1 MTEYDPLTSYG
12 EAVVHSIKGDGKM
25 GRPLRIEYPGAY
37 YHVTSRGNEKKD
49 VFRSQKD
56 REKFL
61 SYLESATERYG
72 AVVHAYCLMSNHYHL
87 LLETPAGNLSQIM
100 RHINGAYTNYF
111 NTKRQR
117 AGHLFQGR
125 YKAILVEKDAYSLE
139 LSRYIHLNP
148 VRAGM
153 VQRPEEHRWSSYRS
167 YIGIIPRP
175 AWLNTTEQLG
185 YFHDGARA
193 KQDSY
198 RSFVEDAIGEDEQSP
213 LIGARGTAI
222 LGGHEFITGI
232 EERYLKEKQAAPDIP
247 DLRKIACRWSLE
259 EIIETVRAA
268 TKEESRLAKKLSIYL
283 CHRYS
288 GARLK
293 EIGDLFG
300 IGAAGVSQESRRRA
314 IRMQTDA
321 KLKKLVDDLR
331 GRMKCVNV

>member
-1 MTEYDPLTSYG
+1 
-12 EAVVHSIKGDGKM
+12 M

-72 AVVHAYCLMSNHYHL
+72 AAVHAYCLMSNHYHL
-87 LLETPAGNLSQIM
+87 LVETPEGNLSQIM

-117 AGHLFQGR
+117 TGHLFQGR
-125 YKAILVEKDAYSLE
+125 YKAILVEKDAYALE

-148 VRAGM
+148 VKAGM
-153 VQRPEEHRWSSYRS
+153 VEMPGEYRWSSYRS
-167 YIGIIPRP
+167 YIGQAARP
-175 AWLNTTEQLG
+175 EWLKITEQLG
-185 YFHDGARA
+185 QFNGAEKV

-198 RSFVEDAIGEDEQSP
+198 RSFVEAIIGEDEQSP
-213 LIGARGTAI
+213 LTAALGTAI
-222 LGGHEFITGI
+222 LGSHEFIAGI
-232 EERYLKEKQAAPDIP
+232 EESYLAEKHADPDIP
-247 DLRKIACRWSLE
+247 DMRKITCRWSLE
-259 EIIETVRAA
+259 EIVETVKAA
-268 TKEESRLAKKLSIYL
+268 TIDQESRLAKKLSIFL

-293 EIGDLFG
+293 EIGNLFG
-300 IGAAGVSQESRRRA
+300 IGAAGVSQESRRFAVR
-314 IRMQTDA
+314 IQEDHE
-321 KLKKLVDDLR
+321 LKNMVDGLR
-331 GRMKCVNV
+331 KRMKCVNV